1 MGAGQVTFT
10 NTSTDNIN
18 FTSQWYFYNAAG
30 QFSSSTQT
38 NPTVTFT
45 GQQPYSATLII
56 IDSVCADTLTQV
68 VHVINCLTLQGGAG
82 KAIGADLEDFY
93 PSQNADYT
101 TYTDFVTSH
110 WTHNGTPTENRG
122 LLKFDFSQIPP
133 GSTILSAALS
143 LYADVNSGLDITG
156 SPTYGTNN
164 ASILARVT
172 SPWNPATVN
181 WNSQPTVST
190 ANAVSL
196 PQSTSVNQDYL
207 NLDISG
213 FVQGWVNNPAGNYG
227 MLLQMITQNHYNT
240 LIFCSPGYADSTKWP
255 RLDICYQVGSPC
267 HLAASFTQQNLGN
280 HNIQFTNTS
289 TITNS
294 STLQWIFYDANGVYT
309 TSTATNPVINFSGA
323 YPFSATLQITDT
335 TTGCT
340 DSSHQVVNIAACSIY
355 VSFSYQNLGNNQVQ
369 FTNLTNSNQGYTCS
383 WIFSNANGP
392 FTTSTQ
398 VNPLITFTGP
408 APYYALLTAADSVSR
423 SCIDSFSTLVKVIV
437 TTGVYDPSDVTSD
450 LNIFPNPNNGRGFNV
465 TLPAGFDAQTTQ
477 VRVLDVLGREVQP
490 AHVERYTDF
499 FKLALGDV
507 SAAGIYTIALI
518 NNNRQKCG
526 KLVVVR

>member
-1 MGAGQVTFT
+1 M
-10 NTSTDNIN
+10 
-18 FTSQWYFYNAAG
+18 
-30 QFSSSTQT
+30 
-38 NPTVTFT
+38 
-45 GQQPYSATLII
+45 
-56 IDSVCADTLTQV
+56 
-68 VHVINCLTLQGGAG
+68 
-82 KAIGADLEDFY
+82 
-93 PSQNADYT
+93 
-101 TYTDFVTSH
+101 
-110 WTHNGTPTENRG
+110 
-122 LLKFDFSQIPP
+122 
-133 GSTILSAALS
+133 
-143 LYADVNSGLDITG
+143 
-156 SPTYGTNN
+156 
-164 ASILARVT
+164 
-172 SPWNPATVN
+172 
-181 WNSQPTVST
+181 
-190 ANAVSL
+190 
-196 PQSTSVNQDYL
+196 
-207 NLDISG
+207 
-213 FVQGWVNNPAGNYG
+213 
-227 MLLQMITQNHYNT
+227 
-240 LIFCSPGYADSTKWP
+240 
-255 RLDICYQVGSPC
+255 
-267 HLAASFTQQNLGN
+267 
-280 HNIQFTNTS
+280 
-289 TITNS
+289 
-294 STLQWIFYDANGVYT
+294 
-309 TSTATNPVINFSGA
+309 
-323 YPFSATLQITDT
+323 
-335 TTGCT
+335 
-340 DSSHQVVNIAACSIY
+340 
-355 VSFSYQNLGNNQVQ
+355 SFSYQNLGNNQVQ